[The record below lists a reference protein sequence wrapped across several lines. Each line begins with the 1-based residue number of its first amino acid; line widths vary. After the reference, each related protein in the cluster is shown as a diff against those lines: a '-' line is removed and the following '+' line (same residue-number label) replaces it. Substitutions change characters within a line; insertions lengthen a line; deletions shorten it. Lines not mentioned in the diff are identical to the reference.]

1 MFCFGYL
8 WEKPWWETP
17 RPILQT
23 TAATWGVCIWDIYL
37 YRYPHLG
44 MVHRQLA
51 RMDNVFPFHHLP
63 GFKKCEPLKS
73 ERFANWNMIIFNG
86 SWLNSM
92 GRCPPLRRP
101 TQSSAKLVFVTSA
114 AVEIHGNPRRFEW
127 ATNLHCHLWWPEGN
141 SLFYPVSSY
150 FHYHYCYYDSMPT
163 IQWFDMICS
172 GQMVGWCGVDV
183 FFLTRWIWRL
193 DASALSATHH
203 LPRPWVASWGSH
215 SGGVGSRK
223 ATTFTDDSW
232 FMMIYLLE
240 MVIVQRLYLEWF
252 LCSLQ

>member
-183 FFLTRWIWRL
+183 FFFNEMNLTTGRFRSECHTSPS
-193 DASALSATHH
+193 SAL
-203 LPRPWVASWGSH
+203 G
-215 SGGVGSRK
+215 RK
-223 ATTFTDDSW
+223 LRITFRWRWEQESNHIYRW
-232 FMMIYLLE
+232 FMIYDDLPVRNGDCPKTIFRMIS
-240 MVIVQRLYLEWF
+240 V
-252 LCSLQ
+252 

>member
-183 FFLTRWIWRL
+183 FFFKRDESDDWTLPLWVPHITFLGLGSQAEDHIQV
-193 DASALSATHH
+193 ALGAGKQPH
-203 LPRPWVASWGSH
+203 LQMIHDLWW
-215 SGGVGSRK
+215 
-223 ATTFTDDSW
+223 FT
-232 FMMIYLLE
+232 
-240 MVIVQRLYLEWF
+240 
-252 LCSLQ
+252 C